1 MKALIGVI
9 ALVLLSGCAAV
20 FQGQEQEVKVT
31 AVDAIATTRCKA
43 SNNKGE
49 YYVTNGVV
57 TVKRSTK
64 PLDIVCENRRQLKRV
79 SVESKADLI
88 YILPN
93 LALDYC
99 TLSCVMDYGT
109 RQTGYSYPKEVEL
122 LMDFR

>member
-49 YYVTNGVV
+49 YHVTNGVAK
-57 TVKRSTK
+57 VKRSTK
-64 PLDIVCENRRQLKRV
+64 PLEIVCENNKQLGKATV
-79 SVESKADLI
+79 DSKADLV

-93 LALDYC
+93 IALDYC

-109 RQTGYSYPKEVEL
+109 RQTGYSYPDEIRL
-122 LMDFR
+122 MMDFR